1 MDRHMTYK
9 ILRISYEK
17 LGGKVNRWSPLTHTS
32 DYMTTSRPAAA
43 TQMAARVSPAMH
55 ASNVFFTPDA
65 LPAATLPIFE
75 LRDRLRICW
84 LAYTAARLYI
94 FKSSSTKLKHDH
106 QQVCLIH

>member
-1 MDRHMTYK
+1 MTYK

-55 ASNVFFTPDA
+55 ASNVFLHQMPF
-65 LPAATLPIFE
+65 LPQHFLFLSFGTDSEYAGLHTLQ
-75 LRDRLRICW
+75 LG
-84 LAYTAARLYI
+84 YTYSKVVAPN
-94 FKSSSTKLKHDH
+94 
-106 QQVCLIH
+106 